1 MMHAKQRLE
10 IIIERMA
17 LRRACE
23 ILEAAGATGY
33 TVVSAM
39 EGFGGSA
46 RWRRGDDLSGS
57 GEMVV
62 IVTIGDK
69 TKIDRALEDLCRL
82 LDDRIGVLSVSTV
95 EVLRPERF

>member
-1 MMHAKQRLE
+1 MHAKQRLE

-39 EGFGGSA
+39 EGFGGKT
-46 RWRRGDDLSGS
+46 RWRRGDDLSAS

-69 TKIDRALEDLCRL
+69 AKIDKALAELHRL
-82 LDDRIGVLSVSTV
+82 LDDRIGVLSVSAV